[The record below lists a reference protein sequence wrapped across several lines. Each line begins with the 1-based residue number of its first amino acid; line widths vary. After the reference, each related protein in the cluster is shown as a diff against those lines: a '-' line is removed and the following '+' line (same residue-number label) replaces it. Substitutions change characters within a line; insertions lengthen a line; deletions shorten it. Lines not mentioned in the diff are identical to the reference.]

1 MSAVDLATYI
11 RARLHELKKTTTAA
25 AKQSGI
31 SRQTWHKLLRADISE
46 ARISTL
52 TAVANTLDT
61 HVLSMLRI
69 YFNGQELP
77 VDSSLAEETKAF
89 ASGFIADITHP
100 DGSEVKAGE
109 TFEKVWEV
117 ANLGTEA
124 WIGWKLTCIDD
135 ELRAEKPDRKD
146 LEYSLTPQTTEIS
159 IPDTHPGEHV
169 RLHVTLTAP
178 DHACTAVSYW
188 KSVNADGEVVFPN
201 LSGLYCLVNVSTG

>member
-77 VDSSLAEETKAF
+77 VSAPLEEDAKAY
-89 ASGFIADITHP
+89 ASGFIADVTYP
-100 DGSEVKAGE
+100 DNSEVKAGE
-109 TFEKVWEV
+109 TFEKVWEL
-117 ANLGTEA
+117 ANLGTEP
-124 WIGWKLTCIDD
+124 WIGWTLQCVD
-135 ELRAEKPDRKD
+135 EQMRAQQQRDD
-146 LEYSLTPQTTEIS
+146 LEYNLTPAETSIR

-169 RLHVTLTAP
+169 RLHVKLTAP
-178 DHACTAVSYW
+178 DHACAAASYW
-188 KSVNADGEVVFPN
+188 KSINADGEVVFPN
-201 LSGLYCLVNVSTG
+201 LSGLYCLVNVKAG